1 MTRMLASVTNVAEAV
16 MAMEAGVDLVDLK
29 DPSKGALGAL
39 DPHIAADVVAAV
51 GSFASTSATIG
62 DFPDM
67 DPVAVRDAVQRT
79 AELRVDYVKIG
90 FWGSPRDLDC
100 ATALQPLTRNQR
112 LVAVL
117 FADLPHATTLIDSL
131 ASAGF
136 SGAMY
141 DTANK
146 LASPLRLLKSEMQ
159 LALFVR
165 RVRNLGMLCGL
176 AGRLRLADVAP
187 LLALRPDYLGFRG
200 ALCHAGSRTSG
211 LDPQALAAVRS
222 AVVDD
227 DRITSFSTAGDQF
240 TGRIPNIRPSK
251 S

>member
-16 MAMEAGVDLVDLK
+16 MAMEVGVDLIDLK

-51 GSFASTSATIG
+51 GSFAHTSATIG

-67 DPVAVRDAVQRT
+67 DPVAVREAVWRT

-90 FWGSPRDLDC
+90 FWGSARDLEC
-100 ATALQPLTRNQR
+100 ASALRSLSRGQR

-117 FADLPHATTLIDSL
+117 FADLPHAANLIDTL

-146 LASPLRLLKSEMQ
+146 LAAPLRLLKTETE

-165 RVRNLGMLCGL
+165 RAQNLGMLCGL
-176 AGRLRLADVAP
+176 AGRLRINDVPP
-187 LLALRPDYLGFRG
+187 LLTLRPDYLGFRG
-200 ALCHAGSRTSG
+200 ALCHAGARTAG
-211 LDPQALAAVRS
+211 LHRPLLSAVRAAMDGRS
-222 AVVDD
+222 ESVDAAG
-227 DRITSFSTAGDQF
+227 IKTETASPLKTRLDE
-240 TGRIPNIRPSK
+240 
-251 S
+251 